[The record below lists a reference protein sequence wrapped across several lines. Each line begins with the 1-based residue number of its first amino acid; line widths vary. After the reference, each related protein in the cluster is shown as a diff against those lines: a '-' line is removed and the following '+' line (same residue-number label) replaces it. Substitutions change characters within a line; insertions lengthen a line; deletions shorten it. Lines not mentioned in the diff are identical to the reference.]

1 MNFSQWGERGAR
13 LQIFLIPYK
22 VGEKLFPYGKELPEK
37 SGETRLILSLT
48 RHSGHM
54 EKSKLPWFRVAVL
67 VAELLIL
74 TAAVLFP
81 LIVTDAVVANFLK
94 ILELVA
100 RMG

>member
-1 MNFSQWGERGAR
+1 
-13 LQIFLIPYK
+13 
-22 VGEKLFPYGKELPEK
+22 
-37 SGETRLILSLT
+37 
-48 RHSGHM
+48 M